1 MKAIS
6 IFMDG
11 LCIGKEEIIQIED
24 SGGLLKCRAGEWA
37 KMTGKWGKGLKG
49 FGTDIWEVEG
59 FDGQKRGLADL
70 CDENRL
76 ILKHPGW
83 NLAF

>member
-1 MKAIS
+1 
-6 IFMDG
+6 
-11 LCIGKEEIIQIED
+11 
-24 SGGLLKCRAGEWA
+24 
-37 KMTGKWGKGLKG
+37 MTGKWGKGLKG